1 MKDIYIVRHAK
12 SSWKDDSLDD
22 FDRPL
27 NKRGNRDAP
36 AMAERLKKAGIK
48 PELMI
53 SSPANRALLTAH
65 YIAEGIG
72 ISKDEV
78 HTNEDMYLADP
89 QTILDIIKGAPDNAN
104 TLMIFGHNP
113 GLTMFANELADT
125 DIDNIPTTGIV
136 RISFPG
142 KKWKDL
148 AWQKGDLVFFDY
160 PKNKL
165 SPLLAQRH

>member
-1 MKDIYIVRHAK
+1 MKDLYIVRHAK
-12 SSWKDDSLDD
+12 SSWDDDSLDD

-36 AMAERLKKAGIK
+36 AMAERLRKAQVK
-48 PELMI
+48 PDLLI
-53 SSPANRALLTAH
+53 SSPANRALLTATF
-65 YIAEGIG
+65 IAEGIG
-72 ISKDEV
+72 ISKEDIE
-78 HTNEDMYLADP
+78 TNDDMYLADP
-89 QTILDIIKGAPDNAN
+89 QTILDIIRDVPEEVN

-136 RISFPG
+136 RISFVG

-165 SPLLAQRH
+165 SPLLAQRY